1 MYVCIYIYIYIYIL
15 KLCNHVYSYITL
27 CNCVAIGTKEMQVGT
42 AGEDQT
48 RAYNSENIMHTFDT
62 HNALN

>member
-1 MYVCIYIYIYIYIL
+1 M
-15 KLCNHVYSYITL
+15 YSYITL

-62 HNALN
+62 HNAWN